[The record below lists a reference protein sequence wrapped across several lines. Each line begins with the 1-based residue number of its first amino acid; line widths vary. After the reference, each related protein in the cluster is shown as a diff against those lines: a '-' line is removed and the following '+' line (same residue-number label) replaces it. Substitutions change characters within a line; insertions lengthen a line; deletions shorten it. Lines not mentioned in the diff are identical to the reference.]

1 MSYRE
6 AQQWASYVRAHGP
19 ISRSRRIESML
30 AQVCWVI
37 QAVHGGKMSP
47 SDFLPGYGSVED
59 EEPEATIEQFAAILS
74 MARIN

>member
-1 MSYRE
+1 
-6 AQQWASYVRAHGP
+6 
-19 ISRSRRIESML
+19 ML

-59 EEPEATIEQFAAILS
+59 EESEATIEQFAAILN